1 MSSQPNSQNA
11 VTSSDPEIGVRNRS
25 EHSRRV
31 HRIDP
36 DSDDLEPA
44 CCRKHE
50 DAEFK
55 RVSDIERLTAFN
67 RFDRCQNP
75 ECFGGE
81 PEADDE
87 KELIA
92 DGGRPNT
99 ISTLLLI
106 GSKQP
111 MGGRA
116 TDGIRPRS
124 VSFEKIWQGP
134 RASRCRPR
142 SLSMAAPCSSR
153 RECIEN
159 HESERSMGQS
169 CG

>member
-1 MSSQPNSQNA
+1 VSSKSNSQNA

-55 RVSDIERLTAFN
+55 RCDIERLTAFN

-75 ECFGGE
+75 ECFGE
-81 PEADDE
+81 DPDAADDE

-92 DGGRPNT
+92 DGGRPVEHHLDSAAEQLEIALSKAGSEWDSEAIGELRKDLAALQGFEQPSGT
-99 ISTLLLI
+99 TST
-106 GSKQP
+106 
-111 MGGRA
+111 
-116 TDGIRPRS
+116 
-124 VSFEKIWQGP
+124 
-134 RASRCRPR
+134 
-142 SLSMAAPCSSR
+142 R
-153 RECIEN
+153 RVD
-159 HESERSMGQS
+159 R
-169 CG
+169 